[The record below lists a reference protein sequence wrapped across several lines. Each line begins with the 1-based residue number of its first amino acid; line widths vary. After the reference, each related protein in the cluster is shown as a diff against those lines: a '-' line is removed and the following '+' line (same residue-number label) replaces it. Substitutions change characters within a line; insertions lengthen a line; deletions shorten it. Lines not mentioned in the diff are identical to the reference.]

1 MDRPLCPHR
10 RLTML
15 WRAGCLCLLLSQ
27 SGLAVAAL
35 MLPLDR
41 DQVSP
46 YSALGYFC
54 ESADRATPTPTVL
67 LHRELML
74 WQPAGRRPNFG
85 FTSDICWF
93 RLPLENQH
101 GLQPRWLLQIDNPIL
116 QSVELYLFGPESNLP
131 LDQQRAGLAVPFSER
146 RLPYH
151 AIVFPLELPIG
162 ETRTLLLR
170 VQTPYSLQLPM
181 TLLTPEAFERRS
193 QGNILLQ
200 GLFIGGMAI
209 MVLYNL
215 FLYFSIREPV
225 YLLYVCWTVVITLF
239 LVVLH
244 GFGQRYLWPGSPLI
258 AEHVMALLLPLIVF
272 FATRFTMIFLVLDQR
287 APAAWRWLNRLSM
300 AGLALLVI
308 QSFSSPARIV
318 PISVL
323 LILVMMISILVI
335 SLYRLCRKDPDA
347 RFFTVAWVFFLVG
360 AVVMALN
367 KYGLIPRNAVTE
379 NMVQLGVFIEV
390 VLLSLALADRINRLK
405 EAHADSI
412 RNRAR
417 AEIDALRASAHNQAK
432 SEFLATMSHEIRTPM
447 NGVIGMVDLLRRT
460 RLDHQQAQYVDTIH
474 QSTESL
480 LTVINDILDYSR
492 IEAGK
497 LSLETIDTDVH
508 ELVDDCVSL
517 FALPSAQK
525 QLPLLTFV
533 DSRVPAR
540 VHTDPV
546 RLKQIITNLLSN
558 AFKFT
563 SDGQISL
570 SVSLRSGQD
579 PDCELLFEV
588 TDTGI
593 GISEDQQRS
602 LFRAFTQADSS
613 TTRRYGGSGLGL
625 TISRQLCALF
635 GGDIG
640 VSSSPG
646 RGATFWFTIR
656 TRITPAGVANPPL
669 AGHTLLLLDPLP
681 ARRLSLGQMAERWGM
696 KVIRGDHP
704 DEIADSGPQVSAL
717 LIHEDLLGHLPALRQ
732 QLDAEVPVLIL
743 RTLGRDIS
751 LDSGS
756 EYAVIDMPVRA
767 SKLRDTLLRLISHI
781 REEDP
786 LMHTGSILP
795 QDISATRVLV
805 AEDNPVNQL
814 VIDNILRSVGLRGTI
829 VNNGA
834 EALDLVSAR
843 HQDWDVL
850 LMDCEMPVMD
860 GYEATRRIR
869 DLELNRQLQALAI
882 IGLSAHASHEHVER
896 ARNAGMDDYLSKP
909 VTRDQVLAA
918 LIRHHRDRPPSRLSA
933 Q

>member
-1 MDRPLCPHR
+1 MDTPFHR
-10 RLTML
+10 HRLLTVL
-15 WRAGCLCLLLSQ
+15 WRAGWLCLLLGQ
-27 SGLAVAAL
+27 SGLVTAAL
-35 MLPLDR
+35 VLPLDR
-41 DQVSP
+41 NHVSP

-54 ESADRATPTPTVL
+54 ESAERATATPTVL

-74 WQPAGRRPNFG
+74 WQPVRQRPNFG
-85 FTSDICWF
+85 FTTDICWF
-93 RLPLENQH
+93 RLTLENAH
-101 GLQPRWLLQIDNPIL
+101 RLQPRWLLQIDNPIL
-116 QSVELYLFGPESNLP
+116 QNVELYLFGPDNNLP

-151 AIVFPLELPIG
+151 AIVFPLDVPAG

-193 QGNILLQ
+193 QGSILLQ

-258 AEHVMALLLPLIVF
+258 AEHIMALILPLIVF
-272 FATRFTMIFLVLDQR
+272 FATRFTMTFLVLDQR
-287 APAAWRWLNRLSM
+287 APAAWRWLNRLSL

-308 QSFSSPARIV
+308 QSFTSPSRIV

-323 LILVMMISILVI
+323 LILIMMISILLI
-335 SLYRLCRKDPDA
+335 ALNRLCRKDPDA

-367 KYGLIPRNAVTE
+367 KYGVIPRNAVTE

-417 AEIDALRASAHNQAK
+417 AEIEALRASAHNQAK

-517 FALPSAQK
+517 FALASAQK

-563 SDGQISL
+563 NEGQISL
-570 SVSLRSGQD
+570 SVSLRGGQG
-579 PDCELLFEV
+579 PECELLFEV

-593 GISEDQQRS
+593 GIGEEQQRL
-602 LFRAFTQADSS
+602 LFRAFTQADNT

-640 VSSSPG
+640 LSSSPG
-646 RGATFWFTIR
+646 RGATFWFSIR
-656 TRITPAGVANPPL
+656 TRMTPASVVPPPL
-669 AGHTLLLLDPLP
+669 AGHTLLLLDPLT

-696 KVIRGDHP
+696 KVIQSDQADG
-704 DEIADSGPQVSAL
+704 IADGESASAL
-717 LIHEDLLGHLPALRQ
+717 LIHEDLLIHLPLLRQ
-732 QLDAEVPVLIL
+732 QLGDEVPVIIL
-743 RTLGRDIS
+743 RTLGRDITV
-751 LDSGS
+751 DSS
-756 EYAVIDMPVRA
+756 DEYAVIDMPVRA
-767 SKLRDTLLRLISHI
+767 SKLRDTLLRLIRHLS
-781 REEDP
+781 EAEP
-786 LMHTGSILP
+786 LADNSSAPP
-795 QDISATRVLV
+795 QDINTLRVLV

-814 VIDNILRSVGLRGTI
+814 VIDNILRSVGLRATI

-843 HQDWDVL
+843 HQDWQVL

-869 DLELNRQLQALAI
+869 DLEQSRQLPALAI
-882 IGLSAHASHEHVER
+882 IGLSAHASSEHVQR
-896 ARNAGMDDYLSKP
+896 ARTAGMDDYLCKP
-909 VTRDQVLAA
+909 VTRDHILQA
-918 LIRHHRDRPPSRLSA
+918 LQRANWPGRD
-933 Q
+933 